1 MAVRT
6 GRVMTVLQRRREL
19 ASRNASFH
27 EGGFAGALLAPLK
40 LVFALTMAFIGI
52 LVVAWIVDWTFVFKV
67 WPDGIDRLKGILA
80 EDLARARDLAQ
91 WQGGVPGV
99 VTGTANFLY
108 ALVFRFTGI
117 HDMGMRFAEGA
128 ALSIPD
134 TIVRN
139 TYIANREAI
148 EVAMIGTQ
156 LLGVRL
162 ATLAMV
168 APILV
173 LTYIVAGADG
183 LTQRAIRRA
192 SGGRESASLYHRA
205 KHLQVA
211 LMAIGLL
218 TALLWPATLDVR
230 WIGLTLAA
238 TLGVLTRFQWA
249 YYKKHF

>member
-1 MAVRT
+1 M
-6 GRVMTVLQRRREL
+6 

-40 LVFALTMAFIGI
+40 FIFALTMAFIGI
-52 LVVAWIVDWTFVFKV
+52 LVVAWIVDWIFVFKV

-80 EDLARARDLAQ
+80 EDLARARDLTQ
-91 WQGGVPGV
+91 RQGGAPGA
-99 VTGTANFLY
+99 VTRTANFLY

-117 HDMGMRFAEGA
+117 HDMGIRFAEGA

-139 TYIANREAI
+139 TYLVNIEAI
-148 EVAMIGTQ
+148 EMAMIGTQ

-162 ATLAMV
+162 ATLALL

-173 LTYIVAGADG
+173 LIYIVAGAEG

-205 KHLQVA
+205 KHLQVV
-211 LMAIGLL
+211 LMAISLL
-218 TALLWPATLDVR
+218 ICLFWPASFDVR
-230 WIGLTLAA
+230 RIFLPLAA
-238 TLGVLTRFQWA
+238 TLGILTRLQWA
-249 YYKKHF
+249 YYKKHL

>member
-1 MAVRT
+1 M
-6 GRVMTVLQRRREL
+6 

-27 EGGFAGALLAPLK
+27 EGGFAGILFAPLK
-40 LVFALTMAFIGI
+40 LVFALTMAFVGI
-52 LVVAWIVDWTFVFKV
+52 LVVAWIVDWIFVFKV

-80 EDLARARDLAQ
+80 EDLARASELAAC
-91 WQGGVPGV
+91 QGGVPGA
-99 VTGTANFLY
+99 VTEVANFLY
-108 ALVFRFTGI
+108 GLVFRVSGI

-139 TYIANREAI
+139 IYLVNIEAI
-148 EVAMIGTQ
+148 EVAMTGTQ

-162 ATLAMV
+162 ATLALL

-173 LTYIVAGADG
+173 LIYIVAGADG

-205 KHLQVA
+205 KHLQVM
-211 LMAIGLL
+211 LMAISLL
-218 TALLWPATLDVR
+218 ICLFWPASVDVR
-230 WIGLTLAA
+230 WIVLPLAA
-238 TLGVLTRFQWA
+238 TLGILTRLQWT
-249 YYKKHF
+249 YYKKHL

>member
-1 MAVRT
+1 MVVRT
-6 GRVMTVLQRRREL
+6 GRVMTVLRRRREL

-40 LVFALTMAFIGI
+40 LIFALTLAFIGF
-52 LVVAWIVDWTFVFKV
+52 LVVAWIVDWIFVFKV
-67 WPDGIDRLKGILA
+67 WPDGIERLKSMLA
-80 EDLARARDLAQ
+80 TDFARALDLAQ
-91 WQGGVPGV
+91 WQGGVPSA

-108 ALVFRFTGI
+108 ALVFRITGI

-139 TYIANREAI
+139 TYMANREAI

-162 ATLAMV
+162 ATLAFTAPLLALVYVV
-168 APILV
+168 AA
-173 LTYIVAGADG
+173 TDG

-192 SGGRESASLYHRA
+192 CGGRESASLYHRA
-205 KHLQVA
+205 KHSQVVLVVMAGA
-211 LMAIGLL
+211 LSLIQPVSIDPRLIWVPCAVLVGI
-218 TALLWPATLDVR
+218 
-230 WIGLTLAA
+230 LAR
-238 TLGVLTRFQWA
+238 LQWA
-249 YYKKHF
+249 YYKKHL

>member
-1 MAVRT
+1 
-6 GRVMTVLQRRREL
+6 L

-27 EGGFAGALLAPLK
+27 ESGIAGALLAPLK
-40 LVFALTMAFIGI
+40 FAFALLLTFVGI
-52 LVVAWIVDWTFVFKV
+52 TLAAWIVDWIFVFKV
-67 WPDGIDRLKGILA
+67 WPEGIDRLRSILSA
-80 EDLARARDLAQ
+80 DLAHARELAA
-91 WQGGVPGV
+91 WQGAVLGA

-108 ALVFRFTGI
+108 GLVFRITGI

-139 TYIANREAI
+139 TYLANIEAI

-162 ATLAMV
+162 ATLV
-168 APILV
+168 LLVPILV
-173 LTYIVAGADG
+173 LIYLVAGVDG

-192 SGGRESASLYHRA
+192 SGGRESASVYHRA

-211 LMAIGLL
+211 LMAAGLLIGLF
-218 TALLWPATLDVR
+218 WPASVDVR
-230 WIGLTLAA
+230 WIGLPLAIA
-238 TLGVLTRFQWA
+238 LGILTRLQWA
-249 YYKKHF
+249 YYKKHL